1 MLFGRERLLSPTQLQ
16 NLDQHKYS
24 CQSDSVLDP
33 YMQPWWNWLV
43 GRCPLWLAP
52 NLITLAGLAVNI
64 ATTLILVYYNPDAK
78 GSTPQWAC
86 LLAGLGLFIYQSLDA
101 IDGKQA
107 RRTGSSSPL
116 GELFDHGCDSV
127 SVVFVVVGVA
137 TMTSMG
143 ESPMMMFVVCFT
155 AIALFYIAHWQTFV
169 SGTLK
174 FGKIDV
180 TEEQFCV
187 ISLYVIGA
195 IFGSDIWNMEISNT
209 GYKLK
214 VMLVVMGVGV
224 TVIHLVG
231 SFGIILTGGVGK
243 NGSSVAIRLY
253 GGLTVPLKM
262 VPFSATVGAAALHVH
277 QYFGR
282 IMRGGIGKNGSTVAG
297 TSVLSPSIPLALVVV
312 PAFVIY
318 RKSLQ
323 HVYETHPVLY
333 VIAFAT
339 VASKVT
345 CKLVLAHM
353 TRSELEYSD
362 SSMIG
367 PAMLFLNQY
376 FNTYFQE
383 YYVLWVCLIW
393 GLVDFLDY
401 WRKICTEICDH
412 MGIYCFRIKQQ
423 SAAAAA
429 AAPAAGPGRWDS
441 AVKVPLLRSSR
452 SPSRDSTEVS
462 P

>member
-243 NGSSVAIRLY
+243 NGSSVA
-253 GGLTVPLKM
+253 
-262 VPFSATVGAAALHVH
+262 
-277 QYFGR
+277 
-282 IMRGGIGKNGSTVAG
+282 G

-429 AAPAAGPGRWDS
+429 APAAGPGRWDS
-441 AVKVPLLRSSR
+441 AAKVPLLRSSR
-452 SPSRDSTEVS
+452 SPSRDSTESLREVACDA
-462 P
+462 PPRKDT

>member
-243 NGSSVAIRLY
+243 NGSSVA
-253 GGLTVPLKM
+253 
-262 VPFSATVGAAALHVH
+262 
-277 QYFGR
+277 
-282 IMRGGIGKNGSTVAG
+282 G

-441 AVKVPLLRSSR
+441 AAKVPLLRSSR
-452 SPSRDSTEVS
+452 SPSRDSTESLREVACDT
-462 P
+462 PPRKDT

>member
-1 MLFGRERLLSPTQLQ
+1 MIFGRERLLSTAQLQ
-16 NLDQHKYS
+16 NLDQHTYS
-24 CQSDSVLDP
+24 CQSDSILDP

-43 GRCPLWLAP
+43 GWCPLWLAP

-64 ATTLILVYYNPDAK
+64 VTTLILVYYNPDAK

-127 SVVFVVVGVA
+127 SVVFVVVGVV

-143 ESPMMMFVVCFT
+143 ESPMMMFIVCFT

-187 ISLYVIGA
+187 ISLYMIGA
-195 IFGSDIWNMEISNT
+195 VFGSDVWNT
-209 GYKLK
+209 Q
-214 VMLVVMGVGV
+214 
-224 TVIHLVG
+224 
-231 SFGIILTGGVGK
+231 
-243 NGSSVAIRLY
+243 IRLW
-253 GGLTVPLKM
+253 GDVTMPLRM
-262 VPFSATVGAAALHVH
+262 VPFSATACAAALHVH
-277 QYFGR
+277 QYFSC

-323 HVYETHPVLY
+323 NVYETHPVLY
-333 VIAFAT
+333 IIAFAT

-376 FNTYFQE
+376 FNTYFKE

-401 WRKICTEICDH
+401 WRKICSEICRH

-423 SAAAAA
+423 PGAAAAA
-429 AAPAAGPGRWDS
+429 AAGAAGPGASPTAR
-441 AVKVPLLRSSR
+441 ATQSR
-452 SPSRDSTEVS
+452 TKAS
-462 P
+462 

>member
-195 IFGSDIWNMEISNT
+195 IFGSDIWNMEI
-209 GYKLK
+209 
-214 VMLVVMGVGV
+214 
-224 TVIHLVG
+224 
-231 SFGIILTGGVGK
+231 
-243 NGSSVAIRLY
+243 RLY

-429 AAPAAGPGRWDS
+429 APAAGPGRWDS
-441 AVKVPLLRSSR
+441 AAKVPLLRSSR
-452 SPSRDSTEVS
+452 SPSRDSTESLREVACDA
-462 P
+462 PPRKDT